1 MSSVDE
7 ATQTMI
13 DNLKQNTGKSLDEW
27 VVMVRATGLEK
38 HKEMLQYLQNE
49 HGLTYGYANLVALTA
64 RGSGVAGSS
73 GEELLEEQYAG
84 AKAALRPIYDALIG
98 AVTVF
103 GDDVEIAPKKTYVSL
118 RRKRQ
123 FAIFQPTTATRMDVG
138 INLKGT
144 APAGRLEASGSFNS
158 MVTHRVRVSSTE
170 EVDDELVSWLRQ
182 AYQAA

>member
-13 DNLKQNTGKSLDEW
+13 DNLMEKTGKSLEEW
-27 VVMVRATGLEK
+27 VAVVHSTGLEK

-64 RGSGVAGSS
+64 RGSGIAASS
-73 GEELLEEQYAG
+73 GEELLEEQYKG
-84 AKAALRPIYDALIG
+84 AKAAMRPIYEALIDS
-98 AVTVF
+98 VTAF

-158 MVTHRVRVSSTE
+158 MVTHRVRVTRTE

>member
-1 MSSVDE
+1 MSSVDQ
-7 ATQTMI
+7 ATETMI
-13 DNLKQNTGKSLDEW
+13 QNLMDNTGKSLDEW
-27 VVMVRATGLEK
+27 VAIVRSTGIEQ

-73 GEELLEEQYAG
+73 GEALLEEQYKG
-84 AKAALRPIYDALIG
+84 AKAAMRPIYDALIA
-98 AVTVF
+98 AVTAF

-123 FAIFQPTTATRMDVG
+123 FAIFQPSTTRMDVG
-138 INLKGT
+138 INLKGVS
-144 APAGRLEASGSFNS
+144 PAGRLEASGSFNS
-158 MVTHRVRVSSTE
+158 MVTHRVRVTSTE
-170 EVDDELVSWLRQ
+170 EVDEELVSWLRQ

>member
-13 DNLKQNTGKSLDEW
+13 DNLKLNTGKSLDEW
-27 VVMVRATGLEK
+27 VMMVRSTGLEK

-64 RGSGVAGSS
+64 RGSGIAASS
-73 GEELLEEQYAG
+73 GEELLEEQYKG
-84 AKAALRPIYDALIG
+84 AKAAMRPIYEALID
-98 AVTVF
+98 AVTAF
-103 GDDVEIAPKKTYVSL
+103 GEDVEIAPKKTYVSL

-123 FAIFQPTTATRMDVG
+123 FAIFQPTTVTRMDVG
-138 INLKGT
+138 INLKGV

-158 MVTHRVRVSSTE
+158 MVTHRMRVTSAE
-170 EVDDELVSWLRQ
+170 EVDDELIAWLRQ

>member
-13 DNLKQNTGKSLDEW
+13 DNLKEKTGKSLEEW
-27 VVMVRATGLEK
+27 VAVVRSTGLEK

-64 RGSGVAGSS
+64 RGSGIAASS
-73 GEELLEEQYAG
+73 GDELLEEQYKG
-84 AKAALRPIYDALIG
+84 AKAAMRPIYEALID
-98 AVTVF
+98 AVTAF

-138 INLKGT
+138 INLKAT

-158 MVTHRVRVSSTE
+158 MVTHRVRVTGIE